1 MVRAYTADDYKF
13 VVEWME
19 SRALDPLPKDLIPE
33 IGGIVDGIAVGFI
46 YKTDSKMAYMEHYI
60 SNPFAESHSRKQAM
74 QMVTAYLIKQARDA
88 GFRYLYASSDKT
100 TICTLAKENG
110 FKYIGNQL
118 AFLKE
123 LI

>member
-19 SRALDPLPKDLIPE
+19 SRALDPLPKDVIPE

-60 SNPFAESHSRKQAM
+60 SNPFAERHSRKQAM

-88 GFRYLYASSDKT
+88 GFTYLYANSDKT

-118 AFLKE
+118 AFLRE

>member
-1 MVRAYTADDYKF
+1 MVRAYTEDDYKF
-13 VVEWME
+13 IVEWME
-19 SRALDPLPKDLIPE
+19 SRALDPLPKDVIPE
-33 IGGIVDGIAVGFI
+33 VGGIVYGIACGFI

-60 SNPFAESHSRKQAM
+60 SNPFAERHARKQAM

-88 GFRYLYASSDKT
+88 GFKYLYASSYKT
-100 TICTLAKENG
+100 TICTLARENG

-123 LI
+123 L